1 MRSAPYLRPLLDR
14 KRPIWAMGAHDVISA
29 KIVERAG
36 FDAVGVQ
43 SLQLAMVNGVPDI
56 GIIGPDELVRVC
68 RKIRR
73 AVSLPIIVDFEQG
86 FGEPY
91 ASVYWMKEL
100 EAAGVAAVHID
111 DYGLPYKC
119 PFIPPHVL
127 GLEDVDET
135 ADKIRAMVG
144 EKTSPD
150 FMVIG
155 RPGTYVAKLHETE
168 EELRADWLERARAY
182 ADAGAD
188 ALFAICWTV
197 DHARWFRSQV
207 SGPLMTIRTI
217 GTEIAADRVQYSAD
231 IMGLSIDELYELGYQ
246 MYIEPTTLLG
256 VAANAM
262 MEAAERVRA
271 SGRSNTVAEEHGNL
285 YEHLERWMDV
295 AEVRR
300 IRATYVERPAA
311 RAGAGARG
319 SSPGPERAIR
329 VESSAEPEK
338 E

>member
-1 MRSAPYLRPLLDR
+1 MSATPYLKPLLG
-14 KRPIWAMGAHDVISA
+14 KGKPIWVMGAHDVLSA

-43 SLQLAMVNGVPDI
+43 SLQIAFVNGVPDI

-73 AVSLPIIVDFEQG
+73 AVSLPIVVDFEQG
-86 FGEPY
+86 FGEPF
-91 ASVYWMKEL
+91 AAVYWMKEF

-127 GLEDVDET
+127 GLEDLDET

-155 RPGTYVAKLHETE
+155 RPGTYVANVHPSEA
-168 EELRADWLERARAY
+168 ELREDWLRRAHAY
-182 ADAGAD
+182 LDAGAD
-188 ALFAICWTV
+188 ALFAICWTIE
-197 DHARWFRSQV
+197 HARFFRQAV
-207 SGPLMTIRTI
+207 EGPLMTIRTL
-217 GTEIAADRVQYSAD
+217 GTEIDVDRVQYSPD
-231 IMGLSIDELYELGYQ
+231 IMELSIDELYELGYE

-262 MEAAERVRA
+262 LDAALQVRE
-271 SGRSNTVAEEHGNL
+271 SGRSATVATQHGNL
-285 YEHLERWMDV
+285 YDHLERWMDV

-300 IRATYVERPAA
+300 IRTEYVRRAA
-311 RAGAGARG
+311 
-319 SSPGPERAIR
+319 P
-329 VESSAEPEK
+329 
-338 E
+338 

>member
-1 MRSAPYLRPLLDR
+1 MQTPYLKPLLGR
-14 KRPIWAMGAHDVISA
+14 GRPIWVMGAHDVLSA

-36 FDAVGVQ
+36 FDAVGIQ

-56 GIIGPDELVRVC
+56 GIVGPEELVRIC

-73 AVSLPIIVDFEQG
+73 AVSLPIVVDFEQG

-91 ASVYWMKEL
+91 VAVHWMKEL

-144 EKTSPD
+144 EKSSPD

-155 RPGTYVAKLHETE
+155 RPGTYVANAHPREDE
-168 EELRADWLERARAY
+168 RRHDWLLRARAY
-182 ADAGAD
+182 QEAGAD
-188 ALFAICWTV
+188 ALFAISWTL

-207 SGPLMTIRTI
+207 DGPLMTIRTL
-217 GTEIAADRVQYSAD
+217 GTATTANRVQYSSE
-231 IMGLSIDELYELGYQ
+231 IMELSVDELYELGYE

-262 MEAAERVRA
+262 LAAATRVRET
-271 SGRSNTVAEEHGNL
+271 GRSDTVAEEHGNL
-285 YEHLERWMDV
+285 YDHLERFMDV

-300 IRATYVERPAA
+300 IRTRYVEGETVRTPPVDA
-311 RAGAGARG
+311 
-319 SSPGPERAIR
+319 
-329 VESSAEPEK
+329 
-338 E
+338 